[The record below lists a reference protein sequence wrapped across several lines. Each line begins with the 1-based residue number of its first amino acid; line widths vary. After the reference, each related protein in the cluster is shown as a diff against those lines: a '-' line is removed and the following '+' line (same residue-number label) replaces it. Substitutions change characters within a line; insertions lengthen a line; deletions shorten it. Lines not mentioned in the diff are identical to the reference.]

1 MSVLFTSVDITEGK
15 MNKDAIANLLNRKSC
30 RQFTEEQIDS
40 EKLDIILQCGTH
52 APTGR
57 NAQSALIVAVQDKET
72 RDKLSRLNALGGD
85 NDPFYGAPTVVI
97 VLGLKNGCT
106 PFEDGC
112 LIMGNMLNAA
122 YACGL
127 GGCFIHRARQMFETE
142 EGKELLLKWGITE
155 EVFGIGCLI
164 LGNIKGELHPD
175 LERKADYIRIIK

>member
-1 MSVLFTSVDITEGK
+1 

-40 EKLDIILQCGTH
+40 EKLDIVLKCGTH

-72 RDKLSRLNALGGD
+72 RDRLSRLNAMGGD

-122 YACGL
+122 RAFNVMQGYPNLWVLPGIAIALFVLGVNFFGDGL
-127 GGCFIHRARQMFETE
+127 RDVFDVSE
-142 EGKELLLKWGITE
+142 E
-155 EVFGIGCLI
+155 
-164 LGNIKGELHPD
+164 
-175 LERKADYIRIIK
+175 